1 MSMRMYIV
9 CGLTLILLAYSL
21 FIACVA
27 IKERFVGIFM
37 VMVVTIFLLLG
48 MFLGLIGV
56 LT

>member
-27 IKERFVGIFM
+27 VKEGFVGIFM